1 MQKYQLNKLYLILG
15 TQCNLNCKHC
25 MGGDPK
31 ENISMNMKCIER
43 LIDDVSCIN
52 ELTLGG
58 YEPTLYIPLMYEII
72 DTFIDNGVKINHL
85 HICTNAKVFS
95 EELIEFI
102 KYAKQF
108 LTKPE
113 KTALFISDDIFHLN
127 SGFTREQLTETIER
141 YRKANIAKIE
151 INDLRDGVAIVG
163 RAEKLSREEL
173 KQYGCIKVLRNDI
186 PEMICFNKNND
197 YKITSILGMTP
208 NGYIYAADIK
218 AFNALGNNDYSE
230 SMGNI
235 LQKSFSTIITEY
247 REKIKDVTDF
257 DNVLILPTTLDGTA
271 KELYTTYQITRI
283 RNQCLKAFENNDKS
297 LFDNSIIE
305 LNDIDV
311 NADRDNYYTK
321 AKDIKAHYFSIEC
334 NKHELEIIKII
345 ADYFSLSDNE
355 RLKYH
360 NEYQAEINNIFSEYT
375 QMSEDSLSAYQ
386 AWEKWDLGTLQD
398 MDIVDGY

>member
-31 ENISMNMKCIER
+31 ENISMNMKCIQR

-72 DTFIDNGVKINHL
+72 DTFINNGVTINIL
-85 HICTNAKVFS
+85 HICTNAKIYS

-102 KYAKQF
+102 KYAKQY
-108 LTKPE
+108 LKKPE

-141 YRKANIAKIE
+141 YRKTNIAKIE
-151 INDLRDGVAIVG
+151 INDLRDGVTIVG

-173 KQYGCIKVLRNDI
+173 KKYGNIKIVRKGI

-247 REKIKDVTDF
+247 REQIKDVTDF

-311 NADRDNYYTK
+311 NADKDNYYTV

-334 NKHELEIIKII
+334 NKHELQIIEII
-345 ADYFSLSDNE
+345 ADYFQLSDNE
-355 RLKYH
+355 RLKQH
-360 NEYQAEINNIFSEYT
+360 NEYKNQINSILNGYT

>member
-31 ENISMNMKCIER
+31 ENISMNMKCIQR

-72 DTFIDNGVKINHL
+72 DTFINNGVTINIL

-127 SGFTREQLTETIER
+127 SGFTREQLTENIER
-141 YRKANIAKIE
+141 YRKTNIAKIE

-173 KQYGCIKVLRNDI
+173 KKYGNIKIVRNDI

-218 AFNALGNNDYSE
+218 AFSALGNNDYSE

>member
-1 MQKYQLNKLYLILG
+1 
-15 TQCNLNCKHC
+15 
-25 MGGDPK
+25 
-31 ENISMNMKCIER
+31 
-43 LIDDVSCIN
+43 
-52 ELTLGG
+52 
-58 YEPTLYIPLMYEII
+58 MYEII
-72 DTFIDNGVKINHL
+72 DTFINNGVTINIL
-85 HICTNAKVFS
+85 HICTNAKIYS

-102 KYAKQF
+102 KYAKQY
-108 LTKPE
+108 LKKPE

-127 SGFTREQLTETIER
+127 SGFTREQLTENIER
-141 YRKANIAKIE
+141 YRKTNIAKIE

-173 KQYGCIKVLRNDI
+173 KKYGNIKIVRKNI
-186 PEMICFNKNND
+186 PDMICFNKNND
-197 YKITSILGMTP
+197 YKIISILGMTP

-247 REKIKDVTDF
+247 REQIKDVTDF

-386 AWEKWDLGTLQD
+386 AWEKWDVGTLQD

>member
-1 MQKYQLNKLYLILG
+1 MQKYQLSKLYLILG
-15 TQCNLNCKHC
+15 TKCNLKCKHC

-85 HICTNAKVFS
+85 YICTNAKVFS

-113 KTALFISDDIFHLN
+113 KTALFISDDIFHFN

-173 KQYGCIKVLRNDI
+173 KKYGNIKIVRKGI

-208 NGYIYAADIK
+208 NGYIYAADVK

-247 REKIKDVTDF
+247 RAMNE
-257 DNVLILPTTLDGTA
+257 
-271 KELYTTYQITRI
+271 QI
-283 RNQCLKAFENNDKS
+283 
-297 LFDNSIIE
+297 
-305 LNDIDV
+305 
-311 NADRDNYYTK
+311 
-321 AKDIKAHYFSIEC
+321 
-334 NKHELEIIKII
+334 
-345 ADYFSLSDNE
+345 
-355 RLKYH
+355 
-360 NEYQAEINNIFSEYT
+360 
-375 QMSEDSLSAYQ
+375 
-386 AWEKWDLGTLQD
+386 
-398 MDIVDGY
+398 